1 MDDFRIKDIVYF
13 NPSDRSCD
21 IVRGRIIDFGF
32 SYRFNQEYALVRFG
46 SEEEFRIPI
55 KQLYH
60 TKGQA
65 KEALKQEFR
74 ISVNEVKKDIH
85 TLEELLKYMYNND
98 VSRDEDDDYTTWHD
112 RVAVR
117 ELAKEICGIEL
128 GE

>member
-1 MDDFRIKDIVYF
+1 MDDFRIGDIVYF

-21 IVRGRIIDFGF
+21 IMRGRIIDFGF
-32 SYRFNQEYALVRFG
+32 SFRFNQEYAVVSFG
-46 SEEEFRIPI
+46 SEEESRIPI
-55 KQLYH
+55 EQLYY

-65 KEALKQEFR
+65 KEALKQELR

-98 VSRDEDDDYTTWHD
+98 VSQNENNGYISWHD
-112 RVAVR
+112 RIAVR